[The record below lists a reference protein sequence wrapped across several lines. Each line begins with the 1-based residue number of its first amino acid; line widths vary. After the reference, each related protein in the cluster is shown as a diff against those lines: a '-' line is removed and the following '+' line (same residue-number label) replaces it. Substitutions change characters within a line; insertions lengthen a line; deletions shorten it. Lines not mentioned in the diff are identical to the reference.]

1 MNKSFLFL
9 NRQTILSL
17 FNPPHLIQLIEQTL
31 YSFNSFNCFVPNRL
45 TSSFN
50 NHSIITMPVFSSQC
64 LGCKVLTITPN
75 NIYHHIPSIFG
86 LMILFDTN
94 GFPLC
99 LLDGSTL
106 TSIRTGGIGGL
117 AIDLLTPQNV
127 DSVGLI
133 GCGVQGYYQLL
144 FACSIR
150 KFSTIYLFNFPEMDL
165 SPFILKLS
173 NDLLLH
179 NIHHHIH
186 FVVCS
191 SSTDVVLNSQ
201 VIITAT
207 TSSKPVLPDT
217 PLLYLDKT
225 IIAIGSYLPTS
236 RELPDAVF
244 NEETSMFIEMDY
256 AKKESGDILI
266 PLKSNKLSEENIH
279 YLIDVK
285 RNKSLKRRT
294 NIFKSVGMALYD
306 NIVGYDLYRNA
317 KEKNIGKELIL

>member
-1 MNKSFLFL
+1 MNNSFLFL
-9 NRQTILSL
+9 NKESILSL
-17 FNPPHLIQLIEQTL
+17 FNPPHLIQLIEQAL
-31 YSFNSFNCFVPNRL
+31 YSFNSSNF
-45 TSSFN
+45 
-50 NHSIITMPVFSSQC
+50 
-64 LGCKVLTITPN
+64 LTITPN
-75 NIYHHIPSIFG
+75 NVYRHIPSIFG

-117 AIDLLTPQNV
+117 AIDLLTQQNV
-127 DSVGLI
+127 QSLGLI

-150 KFSTIYLFNFPEMDL
+150 KFSTIYLFNFPETDL
-165 SPFILKLS
+165 SPFIHKLS
-173 NDLLLH
+173 NDLLH
-179 NIHHHIH
+179 HGVHHHIH

-191 SSTDVVLNSQ
+191 SPTDVVLNSQ

-244 NEETSMFIEMDY
+244 SDETSVFIEMDY

-266 PLKSNKLSEENIH
+266 PLQNNKLSNENIH
-279 YLIDVK
+279 YLIDIK
-285 RNKSLKRRT
+285 KDKSLTRRT

-306 NIVGYDLYRNA
+306 NIVGYDLYRDA
-317 KEKNIGKELIL
+317 KEKNKGEEIIL